1 MEAGTEE
8 NPSTITKKKKKR
20 KTIFE
25 IPKTTNNHITHQKE
39 LSVILET
46 KNPLEENDY
55 MTVKE
60 RNNVHNDISE
70 SLEK

>member
-8 NPSTITKKKKKR
+8 NPSTITKKKKR

-46 KNPLEENDY
+46 KNPLGENDY